1 MAAKVE
7 IDIYANDKTGGAL
20 GGIKSALGGIL
31 QTAAGFV
38 AGQLFMKAGQAISDF
53 AVGSIS
59 AASNLNE
66 TLSKTDA
73 IFGTS
78 SETMKK
84 WALDAA
90 TNVGLSQ
97 GAALDAASSF
107 ALFGKSAGLAG
118 QDLNDFATDNVGL
131 AADMASFFNTS
142 VEDAA
147 TAIQSAF
154 RGETEPIRRY
164 NVMLDDASLRAKALE
179 LGIVSTTKNALT
191 PQQKVL
197 AAQALIMEQTSTAQ
211 GDFEKTSAGM
221 ANQQR
226 ILAAQTENAQA
237 QLGAIFL
244 PVLTKV
250 MTFVNTVAIPA
261 LFGFIEAF
269 KEWPFLND
277 VILPFLDG
285 IITALGNFSSFSLQ
299 GTPLGDFFN
308 VISAWA
314 ATYGPGIME
323 SFNAIWTSLV
333 DGVMYIGQGIMD
345 FFNNTMGLI
354 SIWLVDNGPLIDDFI
369 VVLANVFTFLMDV
382 LKVVWD
388 FIQPLLEGI
397 VGEIFNLVTIVMA
410 LITGDWAKAWEYAQK
425 FVKDMIVKVAEA
437 LTALWDG
444 ILSLFGTSSEELGR
458 QWNDFWEGVVDSVND
473 WADGIRN
480 KISIFFNL
488 GVDIIVGWINGMKSK
503 ATELWDYVLG
513 IADKIKQTIA
523 DAFRLHSPSKV
534 MFDMGGNIMK
544 GLAQGI
550 GDGLTFPIK
559 AMANVAPA
567 MTGALGMPALA
578 GGMGGGTSITINVSA
593 QNSMIDERWFAT
605 QFKPGIIQVLRDA
618 GVQFRG

>member
-7 IDIYANDKTGGAL
+7 IDIYANDRTGGAL
-20 GGIKSALGGIL
+20 GGIKSALGGVL

-38 AGQLFMKAGQAISDF
+38 TGQIFMKAGQAIADF
-53 AVGSIS
+53 ATGSITQ
-59 AASNLNE
+59 ASNLNE

-78 SETMKK
+78 SDAMKK
-84 WALDAA
+84 WAEEAA
-90 TNVGLSQ
+90 TTVGLSQ

-118 QDLNDFATDNVGL
+118 QDLNDFATDNVQL

-142 VEDAA
+142 VEDAS
-147 TAIQSAF
+147 TAISAAF

-226 ILAAQTENAQA
+226 ILAAQTANAQA
-237 QLGAIFL
+237 ELGAIFL
-244 PVLTKV
+244 PILTKV
-250 MTFVNTVAIPA
+250 MTFINTTAIPA
-261 LFGFIEAF
+261 LSGFIDAF

-277 VILPFLDG
+277 VIMPFLDG
-285 IITALGNFSSFSLQ
+285 VMEALENFSGFSLE
-299 GTPLGDFFN
+299 GTPLGNFFN
-308 VISAWA
+308 FIQAWA

-323 SFNAIWTSLV
+323 SFNTIWLSLV
-333 DGVMYIGQGIMD
+333 DGVTYIGQGISD
-345 FFNNTMGLI
+345 LFTNVMGQVTL
-354 SIWLVDNGPLIDDFI
+354 WLNDNGPLIDDFI
-369 VVLANVFTFLMDV
+369 KVLSDVFVFLMDV

-388 FIQPLLEGI
+388 VLQPILEGI
-397 VGEIFNLVTIVMA
+397 VGEVLNLVTIVMA

-425 FVKDMIVKVAEA
+425 FVSDMILKVVEA
-437 LTALWDG
+437 LTALWNG
-444 ILSLFGTSSEELGR
+444 ILSLFGTNSEELGKR
-458 QWNDFWEGVVDSVND
+458 WDTFWEGIVTAVSD
-473 WADGIRN
+473 WATAIKD
-480 KISIFFNL
+480 KIVLFYNI
-488 GVDIIVGWINGMKSK
+488 GRDIIAGWIDGMKSR
-503 ATELWDYVLG
+503 ATELWNYVLG
-513 IADKIKQTIA
+513 IAENIRKTIG
-523 DAFRLHSPSKV
+523 DALDMHSPSRV
-534 MFDMGGNIMK
+534 MFDMGANIMQ
-544 GLAQGI
+544 GLANGI
-550 GDGLTFPIK
+550 GDGINLPVN
-559 AMANVAPA
+559 AMATIAPA
-567 MTGALGMPALA
+567 MTGALGMPVLA
-578 GGMGGGTSITINVSA
+578 GGGGGATSVTININA

-605 QFKPGIIQVLRDA
+605 QFKPGIIQVLRDT